1 MRLPLFLIYASLSDE
16 GFRGYRCF
24 VYEETFVPDE
34 EDVGCPDL
42 TAIIQFLR
50 IVVIKDLHE
59 LSRIEKFGRI
69 VG

>member
-24 VYEETFVPDE
+24 VDEESFVPDE
-34 EDVGCPDL
+34 EDVGCPNL
-42 TAIIQFLR
+42 TAVIQFLR
-50 IVVIKDLHE
+50 IVVIKDLHQFF
-59 LSRIEKFGRI
+59 SVEKFGRI